1 MNKTFT
7 LDSMPDTIGPVK
19 GTHKLTIIEAKEVTA
34 STGSTGIQFTYSI
47 DDGAFKLNYDNCPMV
62 TKDGQIIPFGQAKL
76 KRIIKATGTVVSQ
89 FTLPL
94 LCKMLVN
101 KSFLAE
107 LVPGGKDNKYLV
119 LGNIDTITEFPTTVQ
134 TDSVRRVE
142 PTDITTDEEE
152 LSITIPTQEPSS
164 QDW

>member
-1 MNKTFT
+1 MNNTFR
-7 LDSMPDTIGPVK
+7 LDAMPDTLGPVK

-34 STGSTGIQFTYSI
+34 STGSKGVQFTYSI

-62 TKDGQIIPFGQAKL
+62 TKDQQPIQFGQVKL
-76 KRIIKATGTVVSQ
+76 KRIIDATKTNVIE

-94 LCKMLVN
+94 ICKLLLN

-119 LGNIDTITEFPTTVQ
+119 LGNIDTITECPTTVQ
-134 TDSVRRVE
+134 TDNVRRVE
-142 PTDITTDEEE
+142 PTDITTDEED
-152 LSITIPTQEPSS
+152 LSITIPTQEHSS